1 MHYFHCDVLVL
12 RMILAHNRLKCMLVD
27 NGSSLNI
34 IFKITY
40 DRMMVDHKLTS
51 MTSPLFRF
59 IGDNIIPKGKI
70 TLVVVGKRA
79 DNSTSLL
86 EVLSNSQ

>member
-1 MHYFHCDVLVL
+1 
-12 RMILAHNRLKCMLVD
+12 
-27 NGSSLNI
+27 
-34 IFKITY
+34 
-40 DRMMVDHKLTS
+40 MMVDHKLTS